1 MAGTAGMREGLGGRC
16 RRDRRHPRILHPP
29 AQLPQPPDGG
39 PVGLQQLGRVVLEL
53 REQEVEVL
61 QRRRGRHRE
70 AGRDPSGRVGHRL
83 LGLLDLLWRDR
94 CPASDP
100 RRDRPPPRG
109 AKPPLW
115 PEVVRLSYPRGQQP
129 EQEFGPG
136 RMPSGKGRPR
146 AVDAGERGLGRPA
159 RHNASAATVQP
170 AGLQRCR
177 DTPVWGNDE
186 IARAWASGIMR
197 FSLPYADRKLA
208 IGSGAIAAARTMGA
222 RCSQSG
228 SWRRSGRR

>member
-1 MAGTAGMREGLGGRC
+1 MAGTAGMRGGLGGRC

-129 EQEFGPG
+129 EQGFGPG

-159 RHNASAATVQP
+159 RHNASAATAQPEAAEVQIACDQPSKTVVGRGRVNGRAGGVHRP
-170 AGLQRCR
+170 AELLFRLPSRWWQSPGLDLVRGLC
-177 DTPVWGNDE
+177 DDG
-186 IARAWASGIMR
+186 
-197 FSLPYADRKLA
+197 L
-208 IGSGAIAAARTMGA
+208 
-222 RCSQSG
+222 
-228 SWRRSGRR
+228 